1 MKKILFIYEK
11 NQKIGNGHYVRI
23 KRLYDYLK
31 SHFKSKLI
39 DLNSLNKNIRYQ
51 NDICI
56 LDLFDY
62 KKKKIKNL
70 RKKFKKI
77 ISFENFTSNF
87 ADLNISIFEH
97 NSKLKGLKNRYHGLK
112 YFFMNNLKI
121 KKIKKNNNIFISIG
135 SSLSLNKINRVKKI
149 IRDNQDLKF
158 ILAPN
163 FLGKINQKK
172 NINISD
178 KKNYFYNFKA
188 SKICITNA
196 GNSLLEGIY
205 FNKPCFVL
213 PQTKKEEKFAKY
225 LLEKKLIVD
234 INNFNNARNKTLI
247 KRVKHN
253 TINIIDNKGAIRIL
267 KLVKKLFYDKNF

>member
-1 MKKILFIYEK
+1 MKKILFIYER

-23 KRLYDYLK
+23 KRLYDYFK

-39 DLNSLNKNIRYQ
+39 NLNNLKKFINYQ
-51 NDICI
+51 YDILI

-70 RKKFKKI
+70 RRKFKKI
-77 ISFENFTSNF
+77 ISFENFTGNF
-87 ADLNISIFEH
+87 ANVNISIFEH

-112 YFFMNNLKI
+112 YFFMDNHKI
-121 KKIKKNNNIFISIG
+121 KKVKKTNNIFVSIG
-135 SSLSLNKINRVKKI
+135 SSLNSKKINTIKKI

-163 FLGKINQKK
+163 FFGKINLKE
-172 NINISD
+172 NIYISN

-205 FNKPCFVL
+205 LNKPCFVL

-225 LLEKKLIVD
+225 LLEKKLIVG
-234 INNFNNARNKTLI
+234 INDFKNARNKPLI
-247 KRVKHN
+247 KKIKFN
-253 TINIIDNKGAIRIL
+253 TIDVIDNKGAVRIL
-267 KLVKKLFYDKNF
+267 KLVKKLSHDKNF